1 MPRETKKQHRAF
13 FRHAFGCSAG
23 LCGTVRKSKGARRK
37 TARCCSE
44 TKNRSRK
51 NAAAVR
57 FQQPEC
63 GTNPHDTGAALSGRP
78 CSKGPWRGANALQA
92 SLLAYGSSPWPSS
105 QPVGPVTMVASA
117 RQIQRRLRAGFSPAS
132 LFSLP
137 REGGHLRR
145 YSLISMHIITR
156 MNTEIKRELHFANR
170 ETPDFADPAGTQA
183 SSAFR
188 AWATNSSRTPGYSPS
203 PFRMHSVFVPRAS
216 SWDFQESSSSPAMSF
231 TAWSP
236 ATIIRGAR

>member
-1 MPRETKKQHRAF
+1 MGDSTAPYR
-13 FRHAFGCSAG
+13 
-23 LCGTVRKSKGARRK
+23 CG
-37 TARCCSE
+37 
-44 TKNRSRK
+44 
-51 NAAAVR
+51 
-57 FQQPEC
+57 
-63 GTNPHDTGAALSGRP
+63 LSGRP

-92 SLLAYGSSPWPSS
+92 SLLAYGSSPRPSS

-137 REGGHLRR
+137 LEGGHLRR
-145 YSLISMHIITR
+145 YSLIAMHIITR
-156 MNTEIKRELHFANR
+156 MNTEIKRELRFANR
-170 ETPDFADPAGTQA
+170 EAPVFPSFSPAFYA

-188 AWATNSSRTPGYSPS
+188 AWRTNSSRTSGYSPS

-216 SWDFQESSSSPAMSF
+216 SLDFQESSSSPAMSF